1 MDVTDELNLWGKSG
15 YFKKISMSIP
25 PKVLSSTKTKTL
37 FLCFHE
43 IQIRHHDITKNLVFA
58 VILACNVERT
68 TSLSLTPFHD
78 ISHWPQIG
86 SKDHQHLSHNAD
98 IYSWTTL
105 GSLLHIPQ
113 FLIWHRIGLV
123 FVQLPALEHSVIR
136 AWVILQSEQKPAGGQ
151 KCC

>member
-1 MDVTDELNLWGKSG
+1 
-15 YFKKISMSIP
+15 MSIP

-68 TSLSLTPFHD
+68 TSLSLTPFHN

-105 GSLLHIPQ
+105 GSLLHITQ
-113 FLIWHRIGLV
+113 FLIWHRIGLKV
-123 FVQLPALEHSVIR
+123 FVQLPALDTQ
-136 AWVILQSEQKPAGGQ
+136 LSEPGSYYSLSKSQPENRNVVKTNCGTFKTLMA
-151 KCC
+151 